1 VQIKA
6 SYINSAYRYKQSA
19 YSFFSL
25 LGQENSTTDVTFTA
39 TLSTVSG
46 KNTSI
51 EFTLEGTA
59 TKRLNMWSAV
69 KQ

>member
-1 VQIKA
+1 ME
-6 SYINSAYRYKQSA
+6 
-19 YSFFSL
+19 
-25 LGQENSTTDVTFTA
+25 ENSTTDVTFTA

-59 TKRLNMWSAV
+59 RNG
-69 KQ
+69 